1 MIANS
6 QVIAPADQRKLFS
19 LLPTGVVAITG
30 TTEEDKPTGLV
41 VGTFQSLSLDPALV
55 TFCVDKSSSTWPV
68 LRNKGKFTA
77 NILSTSQLDVCKA
90 LGRKGE
96 DKFKGLSY
104 ENGPLGT
111 PRLAQ
116 SVAWIDC
123 TVLSEVIAGDH
134 FMIVGAIK
142 TFQFGDQAPLVFS
155 AGKLAECQPLPIP
168 GTETNIE
175 NLPVNLAT
183 RISNAWTKAWGEGDI
198 EAFASIVSPDYVRYA
213 KDSEKFSLAD
223 IQQQIQDSH
232 AAFTNFK
239 VEILHT
245 VEQEGMIALHWR
257 TVAKHTGAFMGVPA
271 TQRNVTVFGSSFMKH
286 KNGLIT
292 QEWVVWDPRELL
304 ASIDIW
310 HLGNKAV

>member
-1 MIANS
+1 MTTNQIIGP
-6 QVIAPADQRKLFS
+6 VDQRKLFS
-19 LLPTGVVAITG
+19 LLPTGVAAITG
-30 TTEEDKPTGLV
+30 VTEDEMPIGLV
-41 VGTFQSLSLDPALV
+41 VGTFQSLSLEPALV
-55 TFCVDKSSSTWPV
+55 TFCVDKSSSTWPA
-68 LRNKGKFTA
+68 LRAKGKFTA
-77 NILSTSQLDVCKA
+77 NILSTEQMDVCKA

-104 ENGPLGT
+104 ENSPIGT
-111 PRLAQ
+111 PRIHK
-116 SVAWIDC
+116 SVAWVDC
-123 TVLSEVIAGDH
+123 QVLSEVIAGDH

-142 TFQFGDQAPLVFS
+142 SYQFGHGDALAFSGGKLSECVPLQAPEI
-155 AGKLAECQPLPIP
+155 K
-168 GTETNIE
+168 NE
-175 NLPVNLAT
+175 NDVNLAA
-183 RISNAWTKAWGEGDI
+183 RIADVWSKAWGEGDVD
-198 EAFASIVSPDYVRYA
+198 AFASIVSPDYVRYA
-213 KDSEKFSLAD
+213 KDSEKFTLAD

-245 VEQEGMIALHWR
+245 VEEEGMIALHWR

>member
-30 TTEEDKPTGLV
+30 TTEENKPTGLV

-104 ENGPLGT
+104 QHGPLDT

-142 TFQFGDQAPLVFS
+142 AFQFGDEAPLVFS
-155 AGKLAECQPLPIP
+155 AGKLAECQPLPVP
-168 GTETNIE
+168 DAEKNIE

-245 VEQEGMIALHWR
+245 VEEEGMIALHWR

>member
-1 MIANS
+1 MTANS
-6 QVIAPADQRKLFS
+6 QVIASADQRKLFS

-41 VGTFQSLSLDPALV
+41 VGTFQSLSLEPALV

-96 DKFKGLSY
+96 DKFKGLNY

-142 TFQFGDQAPLVFS
+142 AFQFGNQAPLVFS
-155 AGKLAECQPLPIP
+155 GGKLAECQPLPMP
-168 GTETNIE
+168 NAESNAE
-175 NLPVNLAT
+175 NTPANLAA

-198 EAFASIVSPDYVRYA
+198 KAFASIVSPDYVRYA
-213 KDSEKFSLAD
+213 KDTEKFSLAD

-232 AAFTNFK
+232 AAFTNFQ

-271 TQRNVTVFGSSFMKH
+271 THRSVTVFGSSFMKH

>member
-1 MIANS
+1 MTTHS
-6 QVIAPADQRKLFS
+6 QVIEPADQRKLFS

-30 TTEEDKPTGLV
+30 TTEQDQPTGLV
-41 VGTFQSLSLDPALV
+41 VGTFQSLSLEPALV

-77 NILSTSQLDVCKA
+77 NILSTSQVDVCKA
-90 LGRKGE
+90 LGRKGDE
-96 DKFKGLSY
+96 KFKGLSY
-104 ENGPLGT
+104 ENGPIGT
-111 PRLAQ
+111 PRLAH

-142 TFQFGDQAPLVFS
+142 AFEFGNNAPLVFS
-155 AGKLAECQPLPIP
+155 GGKLSECLPLPVP
-168 GTETNIE
+168 TTTPSVETTPAD
-175 NLPVNLAT
+175 LT
-183 RISNAWTKAWGEGDI
+183 TWISNAWSKAWGEGDI
-198 EAFASIVSPDYVRYA
+198 NAFASIVSPDYVRYA
-213 KDSEKFSLAD
+213 KDSEQFSLAD

-245 VEQEGMIALHWR
+245 VEQQGMIALHWR

-310 HLGNKAV
+310 HLGSKAG

>member
-1 MIANS
+1 MTANS
-6 QVIAPADQRKLFS
+6 QMIAPADQRKLFS

-104 ENGPLGT
+104 ENGPIGT

-142 TFQFGDQAPLVFS
+142 AFQFGDEAPLVFS
-155 AGKLAECQPLPIP
+155 AGKLSECQPLPVP
-168 GTETNIE
+168 SAESNAE
-175 NLPVNLAT
+175 NDPVDLIK
-183 RISNAWTKAWGEGDI
+183 RISNAWSKAWGEGDI

-213 KDSEKFSLAD
+213 KDTEKFSLAD